1 MTSKPAPGR
10 PYAKRR
16 SLYVDRLKRI
26 RNRRKSGLR
35 GQPKTYSRHQF
46 SSVPRHI
53 SKLPVASEIIDR
65 RPKCARMQRATL
77 SPGNKERW
85 TQSRPLIAEERRTP
99 AYFDASFA
107 TAFVMRHVHVKF
119 VRLYARVL
127 SPALPKRS
135 PIRAA
140 DYGSGTGVFA
150 SELCRCC
157 TRAEIQLT
165 LIDQSEV
172 MLHAAKKLNSR
183 RHLFPIQFK
192 LGDFTADSQKYDLII
207 MARGSCK
214 TARSPDFSK
223 ISGDF

>member
-1 MTSKPAPGR
+1 MVPGLGISISQSILSPLGR
-10 PYAKRR
+10 WGYFKR
-16 SLYVDRLKRI
+16 SF
-26 RNRRKSGLR
+26 SEGLR
-35 GQPKTYSRHQF
+35 DG
-46 SSVPRHI
+46 
-53 SKLPVASEIIDR
+53 LEAG
-65 RPKCARMQRATL
+65 ARL
-77 SPGNKERW
+77 HNKRETSMERW